1 MNKFHSYQKRDN
13 QMRLKIEYW
22 RMKNLINI
30 IIFNINKIIGKDLE
44 MNTNLK

>member
-13 QMRLKIEYW
+13 LMHLKIEYQ

-44 MNTNLK
+44 MNTNHK